1 MSTPI
6 ALDRDLPLRPDLA
19 AVAAEVLQGVQYSF
33 VAAAAHPEIRLP
45 FGSLEEAFQ
54 GAIGLR
60 PAERR
65 WVYHMRAR
73 RIAMAP
79 AAVRQ
84 ATFGWYGRFGVEE
97 FACGGLAIA
106 QRYLS
111 AERGAHRARMG
122 RRSLADAPRL
132 HPKATD
138 RAAASPP
145 SAAGFSHPARGTL
158 ALYITEVS
166 CLDRTSEA
174 PKGETVALGGLAVDP
189 SGALAKVGG
198 FLVRDDFEHGV
209 RKEYGY
215 PGRKFCEFPVP
226 EALGDEPVTYGA
238 AAFLEV
244 ADRAGF
250 CESLAGAWAKASP
263 ILRDALETRSAGA
276 RPDAI
281 SRAACW
287 IVERFVRWLGTE
299 FQEDMFPPSFA
310 FAGVD
315 KGTGVGGEASRKEV
329 TGAIGQLTFAGR
341 GGRYRVGG
349 QWRMGSA
356 HSPQ

>member
-1 MSTPI
+1 MSIPI
-6 ALDRDLPLRPDLA
+6 ALDQDFPLRPDLA

-79 AAVRQ
+79 AHVRQ

-111 AERGAHRARMG
+111 GERGAGPRTRRG
-122 RRSLADAPRL
+122 RRTTSSAP
-132 HPKATD
+132 
-138 RAAASPP
+138 AAAP
-145 SAAGFSHPARGTL
+145 SSSPARGTL

-174 PKGETVALGGLAVDP
+174 PKGETVAIGGLAVDP
-189 SGALAKVGG
+189 SGTLAKVGG

-226 EALGDEPVTYGA
+226 DALGNEPVTYGA

-263 ILRDALETRSAGA
+263 ILRDALETRSPGA

-299 FQEDMFPPSFA
+299 FQEDMFPPGFA
-310 FAGVD
+310 FAGLD
-315 KGTGVGGEASRKEV
+315 EGTASARRRAGERSAEPWASSRSRDEGDGTAWGASGG
-329 TGAIGQLTFAGR
+329 
-341 GGRYRVGG
+341 
-349 QWRMGSA
+349 
-356 HSPQ
+356 

>member
-1 MSTPI
+1 MPSPI
-6 ALDRDLPLRPDLA
+6 ALGRDFPLRPDLA
-19 AVAAEVLQGVQYSF
+19 SVAAEVLQGVQYSF

-73 RIAMAP
+73 RIAMSP
-79 AAVRQ
+79 AAARQ

-111 AERGAHRARMG
+111 TERAGGSRVRMARRPGTAAPNGAAPAPAR
-122 RRSLADAPRL
+122 
-132 HPKATD
+132 
-138 RAAASPP
+138 
-145 SAAGFSHPARGTL
+145 PARGTL

-174 PKGETVALGGLAVDP
+174 PKGETIAMGGLAVDP
-189 SGALAKVGG
+189 AGGLSKVGG

-209 RKEYGY
+209 RKDYGS
-215 PGRKFCEFPVP
+215 PGRKFCEFPMP
-226 EALGDEPVTYGA
+226 DTQEPLTYGA

-263 ILRDALETRSAGA
+263 ILRDAIETRIAGA

-281 SRAACW
+281 SRATCW
-287 IVERFVRWLGTE
+287 IVERFVRWLGVE
-299 FQEDMFPPSFA
+299 FQEDVFPPGFA

-315 KGTGVGGEASRKEV
+315 GGLVPDGVWGSDV
-329 TGAIGQLTFAGR
+329 SGALGQLTFAGR
-341 GGRYRVGG
+341 GGKYRVGG
-349 QWRMGSA
+349 QWRVSGI
-356 HSPQ
+356 